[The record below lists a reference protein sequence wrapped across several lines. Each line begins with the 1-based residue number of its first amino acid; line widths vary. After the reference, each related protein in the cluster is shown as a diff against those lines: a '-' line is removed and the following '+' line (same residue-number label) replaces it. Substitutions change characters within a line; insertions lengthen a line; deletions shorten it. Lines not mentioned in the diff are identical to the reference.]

1 MHESWHNPVVF
12 LRHVGRGACA
22 ICESV
27 RPHVGCP
34 PVVSGCHSGACGG
47 TALRPHV
54 TPELRLP
61 STTSRTSPPSPHGS
75 IYSPLHYSPNPPRS
89 SFDWKRRREEKVTAE
104 AEESTAFAPVGGTR
118 RTGAYSPECLQS
130 EGNAP
135 SHGHVPSLHFSP
147 LLCGQCSARD
157 SSRFRRIRDAPAFP
171 PAAESCA
178 GRFRWHCTVWPPPPR
193 LSCRCGSACPQPHP
207 GSALGLSRRFSIH

>member
-1 MHESWHNPVVF
+1 MRVFAHTPVAP
-12 LRHVGRGACA
+12 LRSTVATRRRAVELLCA
-22 ICESV
+22 RTP
-27 RPHVGCP
+27 RPNCGCRQP
-34 PVVSGCHSGACGG
+34 RR
-47 TALRPHV
+47 ALRP
-54 TPELRLP
+54 
-61 STTSRTSPPSPHGS
+61 SSPHGS
-75 IYSPLHYSPNPPRS
+75 IYSPLHYSPSPPRS

-118 RTGAYSPECLQS
+118 RTGAYSPKCLQS

-135 SHGHVPSLHFSP
+135 SHGHVPSLHFST

-178 GRFRWHCTVWPPPPR
+178 GRFRWHCTVWPPPRR

>member
-1 MHESWHNPVVF
+1 MPP
-12 LRHVGRGACA
+12 RGQ
-22 ICESV
+22 
-27 RPHVGCP
+27 
-34 PVVSGCHSGACGG
+34 
-47 TALRPHV
+47 
-54 TPELRLP
+54 RLP
-61 STTSRTSPPSPHGS
+61 LGGVRWNCSAPARDARPWLPSNTSRTSPPSPHGS
-75 IYSPLHYSPNPPRS
+75 IYSSPQLLAQPTPQFSRLEQ
-89 SFDWKRRREEKVTAE
+89 KATKE
-104 AEESTAFAPVGGTR
+104 AEESTAFAAVGGTR

-178 GRFRWHCTVWPPPPR
+178 GRFRWHCTVWPPPRR